1 MCYKCW
7 LETQSTNIIST
18 GLLAVK
24 GKNYEK
30 IVTRIKSLRKHLS
43 EAISFGTKGYSRNE
57 LSSLVDLLEQILQ
70 LDPELRA
77 RPKQILAHKFL
88 TSE

>member
-7 LETQSTNIIST
+7 LQKDGANVIST

-24 GKNYEK
+24 GKHYDK
-30 IVTRIKSLRKHLS
+30 IVAKIRWLRKNIP
-43 EAISFGTKGYSRNE
+43 EAISFATRGYPRSE
-57 LSSLVDLLEQILQ
+57 LQSLVDLLEQMLQ

-77 RPKQILAHKFL
+77 RPKQILSHRFL
-88 TSE
+88 TES